1 MSFDP
6 AELAALCAWL
16 ARQSDDGQFVL
27 EAALSAW
34 QFTQQY
40 PAAMSLAPGLGQQAW
55 AVGYRMLYRRQTFK
69 GQLVV
74 AVACVEIAKCLLAQ
88 DAQYQVLLYDQ
99 RHPVTEYTAGGRGV
113 KAGP

>member
-1 MSFDP
+1 
-6 AELAALCAWL
+6 
-16 ARQSDDGQFVL
+16 
-27 EAALSAW
+27 
-34 QFTQQY
+34 
-40 PAAMSLAPGLGQQAW
+40 
-55 AVGYRMLYRRQTFK
+55 MLYRRQTFK
-69 GQLVV
+69 GKLVV